1 MNTTAELGTGP
12 ICLCRDRI
20 PVDMLSELD
29 EWTPKHFDDSLQHP
43 AVIAAASFAVLNEGY
58 NGESDPNRLF
68 IYTAR
73 DIDGLIS
80 WIDSPELRAAI
91 EDGAERESK
100 VLGVDGEP
108 FTGNIYAVGHNF
120 TNQGGNSGRRLV
132 AVERY
137 EVPAAWG
144 DEFGSWLNSRLSRI
158 SEHPGVRGAC
168 TWTQKRDVPRRFP
181 YDRYSSPGNRML
193 TIEIDTA
200 DGNPADV
207 VAHVDALLSGAE
219 PWKQRLPYFRRD
231 IAEQL
236 MTRPI
241 S

>member
-1 MNTTAELGTGP
+1 
-12 ICLCRDRI
+12 
-20 PVDMLSELD
+20 MLPELD

-43 AVIAAASFAVLNEGY
+43 AVIAAASFTVLNEGY
-58 NGESDPNRLF
+58 NGDSDPNRLF

-73 DIDGLIS
+73 DTEGLIA

-108 FTGNIYAVGHNF
+108 FTGNIHAVDQILTRHRDN
-120 TNQGGNSGRRLV
+120 TGRRLV

-137 EVPAAWG
+137 EVPTEW
-144 DEFGSWLNSRLSRI
+144 DDRLGSWLNSRLLRI
-158 SEHPGVRGAC
+158 SEHPGMRSVC
-168 TWTQKRDVPRRFP
+168 TWTQKRDVPHRFP
-181 YDRYSSPGNRML
+181 YDRYCSPGNRML
-193 TIEIDTA
+193 TVEIGAVGD
-200 DGNPADV
+200 NPAD
-207 VAHVDALLSGAE
+207 AMDALLSGAE

-236 MTRPI
+236 MTRP
-241 S
+241 ST